1 MYICIDRIEYEKEI
15 YVSSI
20 VSMVIV
26 ADPKVSY
33 KKVSVIF
40 RGLGLRFLNF
50 SYHFW
55 SPCQFSRRFDH
66 INF

>member
-1 MYICIDRIEYEKEI
+1 MLYVIDRKEYEKEI
-15 YVSSI
+15 HVSSI

-55 SPCQFSRRFDH
+55 TPCQFSRRFDD

>member
-1 MYICIDRIEYEKEI
+1 MYVIDRIEYEKEI
-15 YVSSI
+15 HVSSI
-20 VSMVIV
+20 VIV

-55 SPCQFSRRFDH
+55 FPCQFSRRFDD
-66 INF
+66 IDF